1 MMLPLLVQLL
11 AAPLASPDPPVRL
24 PFGAGE
30 VLSYDARVSVLGR
43 IGEATLRVDRTCEV
57 AGRPALRLSFA
68 LSGGAA
74 FLRVRD
80 DTRSWID
87 AATLSTLRYEK
98 RETSPLG
105 SHSES
110 VTVLPGAQRWVD
122 AAGAVFETAGGASV
136 DELSLLYFIRTL
148 PLETGD
154 TELGVGHFDPR
165 RNPIELRV
173 RGRTEVDV
181 PAGRFSVIDLELK
194 VRDPRRY
201 RGTGTIRVQVTD
213 DERRIPVRI
222 HTALPGSTA
231 VTLELRS
238 ERMSPPPE
246 RTDCDEGIS

>member
-11 AAPLASPDPPVRL
+11 ASPVAPHPQPTTL

-30 VLSYDARVSVLGR
+30 VLTYDARVSVFGR
-43 IGEATLRVDRTCEV
+43 VGEATLSVDGTCEI
-57 AGRPALRLSFA
+57 AGRPALRLAFDV
-68 LSGGAA
+68 SGGTA

-80 DTRSWID
+80 ETRSWID
-87 AATLSTLRYEK
+87 LATLATLRYEK

-105 SHSES
+105 SHEES
-110 VTVLPGAQRWVD
+110 VTVLPDGQRWTD
-122 AAGAVFETAGGASV
+122 ASGRSFETPGAVSV

-148 PLETGD
+148 PLRTGD
-154 TELGVGHFDPR
+154 TELGAGHFDR
-165 RNPIELRV
+165 ARNPIELRV

-181 PAGRFSVIDLELK
+181 PAGRFAVIDLELK

-201 RGTGTIRVQVTD
+201 RGTGAIRVQVTD

-222 HTALPGSTA
+222 RTSLPGSTP

-238 ERMSPPPE
+238 RSGSRPSPPAE
-246 RTDCDEGIS
+246 CARGIS